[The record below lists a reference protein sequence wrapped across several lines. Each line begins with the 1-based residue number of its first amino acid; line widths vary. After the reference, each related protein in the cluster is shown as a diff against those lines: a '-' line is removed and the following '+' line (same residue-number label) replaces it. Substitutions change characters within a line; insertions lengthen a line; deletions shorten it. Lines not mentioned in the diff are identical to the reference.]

1 MMCSEYSMQIRSLE
15 ENIHHLTIEFD
26 SFKRI
31 PPKVITKVEKVV
43 EHVEVIP
50 HDYEEIKYHLT
61 HLTEEYE
68 KL

>member
-1 MMCSEYSMQIRSLE
+1 LITVEYESL
-15 ENIHHLTIEFD
+15 
-26 SFKRI
+26 KRR
-31 PPKVITKVEKVV
+31 PPQVITKVEKVV